1 MRTTAAMLSSKI
13 TYANQVMTDREPI
26 TNCEYNGFN
35 HLRVNGENIFTGT
48 KKECVEFLDGL
59 VQFYL
64 LTR

>member
-1 MRTTAAMLSSKI
+1 MKTTAAMLSGKI
-13 TYANQVMTDREPI
+13 AYANQMMPDRSTI

-35 HLRVNGENIFTGT
+35 HLRINGENIFTGT
-48 KKECVEFLDGL
+48 KRECIEFLNGL

>member
-1 MRTTAAMLSSKI
+1 MMP
-13 TYANQVMTDREPI
+13 DRSTI

-48 KKECVEFLDGL
+48 KKECIEFLNGL

-64 LTR
+64 LAR